1 MVIYCKNKQRF
12 KGANCLLSL
21 SRCIFVLRMIKKA
34 LLYFLTLYASVCSGQ
49 QLVRQN
55 AGSKPSAYEFVPN
68 HGQWHPS
75 VRFKAEIPHGNLYL
89 ESDALHYSLI
99 HPEDYRNI
107 NAWKHAN
114 PATSCHSIPRRHSI
128 RMRFLGV
135 SNAPYTVPSLEREF
149 YYNYYL
155 GSDPSKWASKLHPA
169 GKVTYEDVYDGV
181 DLEVIG
187 MDRLKY
193 QWVINKPTAE
203 RLAHIKVAIEG
214 ADSVYLRDG
223 VVTIVTSAGEIRD
236 DNLVVYQFIEDAV
249 VELNA
254 EYILIDSILTYKING
269 KIDTNYPLII
279 DPELIFSTY
288 SGTFGDNFGF
298 TATYDSEANLYAG
311 GIVDALQGAYP
322 VTSGAYDTTWNG
334 GVGRQ
339 PAILAT
345 DISISKYDSAG
356 TSLLWATYLGGQDD
370 EYPHSLVVDRNN
382 DLLIYGTSYSTD
394 FPFTKGCFD
403 STHAGGT
410 DIIVSKLSEDGTR
423 LIGSTFIGGEK
434 NDGLNQN
441 VNLKYNYSDDFR
453 GDILTDDDGNLFVAS
468 VTLSDTMPLVNAHQ
482 SRKGSAYDG
491 YLFSLSG
498 DCKQMLWGTYLGGN
512 GSDAL
517 YSIKLDQ
524 NKNIIIGGGTTSSD
538 LPATDTAIGPVFI
551 GGTDGVIA
559 IFHKDSKILKRL
571 SYWGTENYDQIY
583 FLDIDADN
591 RIFATGQTEGNII
604 KSTNAYGESGR
615 GQFVFRIDTLLQNID
630 IQTTFGN
637 RDQSPNLTPSAF
649 LVDLCDHIYF
659 SGWGSSVD
667 PNNHPGSTVGMKVSS
682 DAVQKT
688 TDGNDFYIIVLGR
701 NAESL
706 LYATYF
712 GGDITGDHV
721 DGGTSRF
728 DKKGVVYQSVCASCD
743 LTGGSGK
750 VNDFP
755 TTSGAA
761 FEINESNSCSNAS
774 FKIDL
779 QIRSAVISDFVAAP
793 TIGCAP
799 LGVQFTSTS
808 VLGDSF
814 HWDFGDGDTSTL
826 LNPFHTFLESGNYT
840 VILTVIDSAT
850 CNILSTYKRDIEVI
864 ANAIAAFDVSFNAC
878 ENKMSLENT
887 STNGFE
893 YVWDFGDG
901 TTSTEIDPEYDYG
914 AVGAYTI
921 SLRVNPGT
929 LCEDTSSKRIDILE
943 DATPS
948 IKLYNVFTPNG
959 DGINDCFKFDLENR
973 ECTEY
978 KLQIFNRWGERLFE
992 TSDPGICWDGILPDD
1007 RHLAPEGT
1015 YFYIVN
1021 VGKNSEPISGI
1032 VELMK

>member
-1 MVIYCKNKQRF
+1 MSI
-12 KGANCLLSL
+12 A
-21 SRCIFVLRMIKKA
+21 
-34 LLYFLTLYASVCSGQ
+34 
-49 QLVRQN
+49 QN
-55 AGSKPSAYEFVPN
+55 PEQPKSNGKFQYEFVPN
-68 HGQWHPS
+68 HGQWHPL
-75 VRFKAEIPHGNLYL
+75 VRYKANIPYGNLYL
-89 ESDALHYSLI
+89 ENAGMVYDLI
-99 HPEDYRNI
+99 HPDDYNRI
-107 NAWKHAN
+107 QDWKHL
-114 PATSCHSIPRRHSI
+114 HSAEQSDEVPRRHAI
-128 RMRFLGV
+128 RMRFEGV
-135 SNAPYTVPSLEREF
+135 KFAPRSESRKVQKH

-155 GSDPSKWASKLHPA
+155 GNKKTNWASKVHPA
-169 GKVTYEDVYDGV
+169 GEVVFHNVYPDIDFEING
-181 DLEVIG
+181 LKG
-187 MDRLKY
+187 LKY
-193 QWVINKPTAE
+193 QWVINNPTQE
-203 RLAHIKVAIEG
+203 KVKLIRTVIEG
-214 ADSVYLRDG
+214 ASNISIENNNLVIETTAGTLTDKEPYVYQQINGEIIALNAHYVVVDSVVSY
-223 VVTIVTSAGEIRD
+223 EI
-236 DNLVVYQFIEDAV
+236 LSQ
-249 VELNA
+249 
-254 EYILIDSILTYKING
+254 INP
-269 KIDTNYPLII
+269 DYPLVI

-288 SGTFGDNFGF
+288 SGSYGDNFGF
-298 TATYDSEANLYAG
+298 TATYDSKANLYAG

-322 VTSGAYDTTWNG
+322 VTAGAYDASWNG
-334 GVGRQ
+334 GVGRR
-339 PAILAT
+339 PANLAS

-356 TSLLWATYLGGQDD
+356 TTLLWATYLGGGDD
-370 EYPHSLVVDRNN
+370 EYPHSLVVDRND
-382 DLLIYGTSYSTD
+382 DLLIYGTSYSAN
-394 FPFTKGCFD
+394 FPYTTGCYD

-468 VTLSDTMPLVNAHQ
+468 VTLSDTMPLVNAYQ
-482 SRKGSAYDG
+482 SSKGSAYDG

-538 LPATDTAIGPVFI
+538 LPATDTGIRPVFI
-551 GGTDGVIA
+551 GVTDGVIA
-559 IFHKDSKILKRL
+559 IFHKDSKVLKRL
-571 SYWGTENYDQIY
+571 SYWGTESYDQIY

-591 RIFATGQTEGNII
+591 RIFATGQTEGNVI

-649 LVDLCDHIYF
+649 LVDVCDHIYF

-667 PNNHPGSTVGMKVSS
+667 PNNHPGSTTGMPVSS

-712 GGDITGDHV
+712 GGDVTGDHV

-750 VNDFP
+750 INDFP
-755 TTSGAA
+755 TTPGAA

-826 LNPFHTFLESGNYT
+826 LNPFHTFMEPGNYM

-850 CNILSTYKRDIEVI
+850 CNILSTYKREIVVI
-864 ANAIAAFDVSFNAC
+864 ASANAAFDVSFNAC
-878 ENKMSLENT
+878 ENKMSIENT

-901 TTSTEIDPEYDYG
+901 TTSTKRDPEYAYN

-921 SLRVNPGT
+921 SLHVNPGT
-929 LCEDTSSKRIDILE
+929 LCEDTVSKRLDILE

-959 DGINDCFKFDLENR
+959 DGTNDCFKFDLEHR
-973 ECTEY
+973 ECTDY

-992 TSDPGICWDGILPDD
+992 TSDPRVCWDGILPDD

-1015 YFYIVN
+1015 YFYIVY